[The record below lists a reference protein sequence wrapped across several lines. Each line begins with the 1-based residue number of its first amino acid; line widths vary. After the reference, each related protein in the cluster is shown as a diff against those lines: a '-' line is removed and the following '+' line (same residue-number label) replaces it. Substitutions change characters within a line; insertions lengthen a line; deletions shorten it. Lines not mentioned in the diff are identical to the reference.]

1 MNVHG
6 DAEILEADDE
16 ARNLVM
22 LRPRLVWVEKLM
34 SEDKK
39 EQVPYLLR
47 DMSSPLQKRFLCGC
61 TLP

>member
-1 MNVHG
+1 MSGTGEFRKSLCVHAHTCVNVHG

-39 EQVPYLLR
+39 GAGSLL
-47 DMSSPLQKRFLCGC
+47 
-61 TLP
+61 T